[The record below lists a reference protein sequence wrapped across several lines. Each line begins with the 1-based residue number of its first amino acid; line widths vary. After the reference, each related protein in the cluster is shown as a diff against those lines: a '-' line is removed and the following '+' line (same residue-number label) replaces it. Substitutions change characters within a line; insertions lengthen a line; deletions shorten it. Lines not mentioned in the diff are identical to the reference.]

1 MIIFAKNMSTATS
14 KRVQTAFRLDAGLLD
29 RLKRKALSDNV
40 SLNSLVESSLK
51 KVAPEEPVFPKITIP
66 EEVSPE
72 IASLRLPR
80 PFTSGEVNED
90 ERLAYIL
97 GK

>member
-1 MIIFAKNMSTATS
+1 MHTATS
-14 KRVQTAFRLDAGLLD
+14 KRVQTAFRLDADLLD

-51 KVAPEEPVFPKITIP
+51 KVAPKEPVFPKIAIP
-66 EEVSPE
+66 DEVSPE
-72 IASLRLPR
+72 IASLKLPR
-80 PFTSGEVNED
+80 PFTSEEISED